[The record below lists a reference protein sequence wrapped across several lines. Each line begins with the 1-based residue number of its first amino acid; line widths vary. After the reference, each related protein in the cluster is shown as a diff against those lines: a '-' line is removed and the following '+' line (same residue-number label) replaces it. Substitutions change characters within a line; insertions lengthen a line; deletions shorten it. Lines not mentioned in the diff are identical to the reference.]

1 MKKLYEKSQLL
12 FSLLLIALYIV
23 CMSLADDASFRL
35 YSKKLITAPVVLL
48 MAAFLIVWLAEN
60 RLLGEYGF
68 KAPTLDCKK
77 YLCYIPL
84 AVIVSANLWW
94 GAELN
99 MSGWETALYIV
110 SMLGVGIVEELIFRG
125 FLFKAMCRDN
135 VKWAIAV
142 SSLTFGFGHI
152 VNLINGADLV
162 PTLLQIAY
170 AVAIG
175 FLFTVIFYRSKSL
188 VLCMAVHGVF
198 NALSAFAVTPAMPG
212 QIVTASIL
220 TVLPIA
226 YGIWILAV
234 TEESRK

>member
-1 MKKLYEKSQLL
+1 MKKLYEKSQLA
-12 FSLLLIALYIV
+12 FSLVLIALYVVI
-23 CMSLADDASFRL
+23 MSLADDASFRL
-35 YSKKLITAPVVLL
+35 RTEKLITAPVALL
-48 MAAFLIVWLAEN
+48 MVAFLVVWLMEN
-60 RLLGEYGF
+60 RLLSHYGLR
-68 KAPTLDCKK
+68 KPEADHKK
-77 YLCYIPL
+77 YLYYIPL
-84 AVIVSANLWW
+84 AILLSANLWW
-94 GAELN
+94 GVQMN
-99 MSGWETALYIV
+99 MSFWETVLYIV
-110 SMLGVGIVEELIFRG
+110 SMLCVGFIEELIFRG

-152 VNLINGADLV
+152 VNLANGADLV

-198 NALSAFAVTPAMPG
+198 NALSAFAVTPAIPG

-226 YGIWILAV
+226 YGIWILGV
-234 TEESRK
+234 TEEKK

>member
-1 MKKLYEKSQLL
+1 MKKLYEKSQLA
-12 FSLLLIALYIV
+12 FSLVLIALYVVI
-23 CMSLADDASFRL
+23 MSLADDASFRL
-35 YSKKLITAPVVLL
+35 RTEKLITAPVALL
-48 MAAFLIVWLAEN
+48 MVAFLVVWLMEN
-60 RLLGEYGF
+60 RLLSHYGLR
-68 KAPTLDCKK
+68 KPEADHKK
-77 YLCYIPL
+77 YLYYIPL
-84 AVIVSANLWW
+84 AILLSANLWW
-94 GAELN
+94 GVQMN
-99 MSGWETALYIV
+99 MSFWETVLYIV
-110 SMLGVGIVEELIFRG
+110 SMLCVGFIEELIFRG

-198 NALSAFAVTPAMPG
+198 NALSAFAVTPAIPG

-226 YGIWILAV
+226 YGLWILGV
-234 TEESRK
+234 TEKNEE